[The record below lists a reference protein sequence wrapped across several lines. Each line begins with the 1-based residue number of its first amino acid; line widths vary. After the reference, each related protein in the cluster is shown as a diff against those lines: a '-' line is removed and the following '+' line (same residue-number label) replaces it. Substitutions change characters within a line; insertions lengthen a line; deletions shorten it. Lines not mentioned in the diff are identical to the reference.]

1 MRILKM
7 ARAFADITFTESV
20 KAAQTRYGTREQN
33 AFFEKAEDPR
43 STIGERELEFIQTRD
58 SFYQA
63 TVGENGWPYVQHRG
77 GPPGFLKVL
86 DERTFGYAD
95 YRGNMQY
102 ISVGNITSDER
113 VSLIFMDYV
122 NRRRLKIWGH
132 ARIVHSHENPE
143 LLEKLQD
150 TDYAAKVERGVVVH
164 VDALEWNCPQHITQ
178 RFTEDQVK
186 HAVAPLLQEIEDL
199 KRLLASHQP

>member
-1 MRILKM
+1 M
-7 ARAFADITFTESV
+7 ARAFADITFTDSV
-20 KAAQTRYGTREQN
+20 KAAQARYGSREQN
-33 AFFEKAEDPR
+33 GFFENAEDPR
-43 STIGERELEFIQTRD
+43 NSLGEKEIQFIQTRD

-77 GPPGFLKVL
+77 GPPGFLKIL

-102 ISVGNITSDER
+102 ISVGNIGSDQR
-113 VSLIFMDYV
+113 VSLILMDYL

-132 ARIVHSHENPE
+132 AQIVHGYDNPE

-150 TDYAAKVERGVVVH
+150 NEYAAKVERGVVVH

-186 HAVAPLLQEIEDL
+186 QAVAPLLQEITEL
-199 KRLLASHQP
+199 KRLLASYQP

>member
-1 MRILKM
+1 M
-7 ARAFADITFTESV
+7 ARAFADITFTKSV
-20 KAAQTRYGTREQN
+20 KAAQTLYGSREQN
-33 AFFEKAEDPR
+33 SFFEKAEDPR
-43 STIGERELEFIQTRD
+43 NTIGERELQFIQTRD

-86 DERTFGYAD
+86 DDRTFGYAD

-102 ISVGNITSDER
+102 ISVGNIDNDER
-113 VSLIFMDYV
+113 VSLILMDYV

-132 ARIVHSHENPE
+132 AQIVDSQTNPE
-143 LLEKLQD
+143 LLNRLYD
-150 TDYAAKVERGVVVH
+150 TDYDATVERGIVVH

-178 RFTEDQVK
+178 RFTETEVK
-186 HAVAPLLQEIEDL
+186 RAVAPLLAEIEEL
-199 KRLLASHQP
+199 KSLLASYQ

>member
-1 MRILKM
+1 M
-7 ARAFADITFTESV
+7 ARAFADITFTNSV
-20 KAAQTRYGTREQN
+20 KAAQTLYGSREQN
-33 AFFEKAEDPR
+33 AFFENAEDAR
-43 STIGERELEFIQTRD
+43 NTMGAREAEFIQTRD

-63 TVGENGWPYVQHRG
+63 TVAENGWPYVQHRG

-102 ISVGNITSDER
+102 ISVGNIDNDER
-113 VSLIFMDYV
+113 VSLILMDYV
-122 NRRRLKIWGH
+122 NRRRLKIWGY
-132 ARIVHSHENPE
+132 AKIVHNAENPA
-143 LLEKLQD
+143 LMEKLQD
-150 TDYAAKVERGVVVH
+150 PEYGAKVERGVVIH

-178 RFTEDQVK
+178 RFTDDQVK
-186 HAVAPLLQEIEDL
+186 QVVAPLLQEIADL